1 VHPRHERGE
10 LDQIV
15 LSKPCP
21 PLCHDHDG
29 IRGAQARPCR
39 WDRGD
44 MPVSR
49 TIEDP
54 RLTPVLALEDE
65 REFLATPRMEGMRD
79 PNGSGHLLGAG
90 SSALVG

>member
-1 VHPRHERGE
+1 
-10 LDQIV
+10 
-15 LSKPCP
+15 
-21 PLCHDHDG
+21 
-29 IRGAQARPCR
+29 
-39 WDRGD
+39 